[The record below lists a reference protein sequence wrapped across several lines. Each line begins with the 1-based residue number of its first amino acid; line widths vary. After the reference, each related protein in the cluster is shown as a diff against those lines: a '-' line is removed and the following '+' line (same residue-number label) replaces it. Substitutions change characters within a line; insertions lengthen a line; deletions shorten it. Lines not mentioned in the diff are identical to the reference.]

1 LWRDETLR
9 KALAIGEININSE
22 SLGALAK
29 GLESAGKRYA
39 ENLLF
44 RTIPL
49 NKQFAET
56 LSGLAARCS
65 WVVETFEISSLSGGL
80 REYGI
85 DVGKA
90 KALLCRIQEAAE

>member
-1 LWRDETLR
+1 MRGPAGGAAPIQDSSAREVSFLWRDETLR

-56 LSGLAARCS
+56 LSGLAAR
-65 WVVETFEISSLSGGL
+65 
-80 REYGI
+80 
-85 DVGKA
+85 
-90 KALLCRIQEAAE
+90 